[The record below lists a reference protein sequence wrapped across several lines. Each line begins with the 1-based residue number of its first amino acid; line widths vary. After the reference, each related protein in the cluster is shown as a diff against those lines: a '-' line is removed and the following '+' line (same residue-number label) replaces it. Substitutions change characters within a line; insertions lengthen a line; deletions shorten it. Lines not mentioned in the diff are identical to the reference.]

1 MQCALCA
8 SPIAGDPDA
17 MALICKN
24 GHQDV
29 VHDKC
34 YKNRYSNE
42 VYKKAQQEDLNFE
55 EHFAGIVARGLVAS
69 KVRAGMCAVQSQ
81 YSSLNF
87 RGS

>member
-42 VYKKAQQEDLNFE
+42 VYKKAQ
-55 EHFAGIVARGLVAS
+55 AS
-69 KVRAGMCAVQSQ
+69 LHICTVCATDCQ
-81 YSSLNF
+81 N
-87 RGS
+87 